1 MERRET
7 ERQTGIRGARAH
19 THTHTGGGRQ
29 ADKRMERQTERHT
42 DRLRGT
48 QTD

>member
-19 THTHTGGGRQ
+19 THTHTYTHTEVGEAGRQ
-29 ADKRMERQTERHT
+29 TDGEAD
-42 DRLRGT
+42 
-48 QTD
+48 